1 MINEAQLYHYGLGA
15 GLPYRTLASFANAV
29 ALARNAGDVSRRKS
43 IAREILTNSRW
54 KNFISQETCY
64 ARVQPDTLPGTAEVL
79 QILRDIIKERR
90 KAGWHQ
96 SRVNPVDHLELPEH
110 FRDHPQLLNF
120 ALSDTMLQIVSGYYG
135 MVPQLKEIGIWVT
148 RPQTDRG
155 NSQLF
160 HLDKP
165 ESKIIGL
172 FLNIENNGVEQGPFT
187 FIPAGESAKI
197 RKGTNYESS
206 YFRGDG
212 YLSDD
217 VVLKFTR
224 RENQISTE
232 GGPGTGIF
240 VDTSNCFHFGSRCQ
254 AGERIMMMVKFML
267 PHRAR
272 KPRTPLFDLT
282 PKPKDELRRLV
293 LCGTEFGNG

>member
-1 MINEAQLYHYGLGA
+1 MIEGQLYHYGLGA
-15 GLPYRTLASFANAV
+15 GLPYRTLNSLANAV
-29 ALARNAGDVSRRKS
+29 AYARNVGDVSRRKS
-43 IAREILTNSRW
+43 LARELLADSKWT
-54 KNFISQETCY
+54 NFISKEKCY

-79 QILRDIIKERR
+79 QILRGIISERR
-90 KAGWHQ
+90 KTGWHQ

-110 FRDHPQLLNF
+110 FRDYPKLLDF
-120 ALSDTMLQIVSGYYG
+120 ALSGPMLQIVSGYYG

-148 RPQTDRG
+148 RPQKDRG

-165 ESKIIGL
+165 ESQIIGL

-187 FIPAGESAKI
+187 FIPADASQKI
-197 RKGTNYESS
+197 RKGTRYESS

-217 VVLKFTR
+217 VVLKHSRF
-224 RENQISTE
+224 EDQISTE
-232 GGPGTGIF
+232 GPPGTGVF
-240 VDTSNCFHFGSRCQ
+240 VDTSNCFHFGSRCRE
-254 AGERIMMMVKFML
+254 GERILMMVKFML

-282 PKPKDELRRLV
+282 SMPKDELRRLV
-293 LCGTEFGNG
+293 LCGTKFGNG